1 MSTQLDIQ
9 PDPSFDVPSSILQT
23 AVEPAGNNSTS
34 LTVIAGR
41 REYRNTYRFM
51 AFLHFADF
59 NNTQVREF
67 DIYVNDKPLMSKPYS
82 PQYLA
87 GSCVRSPEW
96 YSAPDGRHN
105 ITLVGTAASVLPPM
119 LNALEIYTLIDMDD
133 ALSPST
139 MPNDCEF
146 SVPSPPDV

>member
-1 MSTQLDIQ
+1 MSTRFDIQ
-9 PDPSFDVPSSILQT
+9 PDPSFDVSSPILQT
-23 AVEPAGNNSTS
+23 AVEPAGNNSMS
-34 LTVIAGR
+34 LTVIAGKD
-41 REYRNTYRFM
+41 YRNTYRFM

-67 DIYVNDKPLMSKPYS
+67 DIYVNDKPLTVSNPYS
-82 PQYLA
+82 PRYLA